1 MNINETNNEFAVVA
15 CLLNNPNLINDFE
28 IDDSWFENE
37 TFSKT
42 IKAINQLKGQE
53 YRVLDVYRQIKKNDP
68 MFIGEQDDLEVL
80 ATSAPDEGVL
90 ETAIH
95 FIRTD
100 YVENKLQ
107 VLSANYSRQ
116 PKDEYAKQLKDLLEE
131 RESLRHKKQSGKI
144 SEIRPV
150 IEEQLNSNKENL
162 IQTFSNLDRVLGGG
176 LSGGQLV
183 VIGARPQTGKTA
195 MGLNMQ
201 LKALTRNDG
210 VRADFFSFE
219 MDKIQLFNRL
229 VSKLASI
236 DSNLLRKMN
245 KLSPDNKEKVLATL
259 DHLEKYDAEF
269 YGYDYQYL
277 NDIKRQIK
285 KRAIPNKY
293 IAFIDYAGLIK
304 SNDPRKNERQTMNE
318 VTRELK
324 ILTNE
329 LQIPIVLF
337 AQIGRTV
344 EQRDNKRPFLSDLKE
359 SGSLEQD
366 ANVVIL
372 LSLLDP
378 PRKDLILAD
387 VAKNREG
394 INAELQFKFIGKFMD
409 FDTDYINKPQ

>member
-1 MNINETNNEFAVVA
+1 MNNNEMTIVS
-15 CLLNNPNLINDFE
+15 CLLSNPHLINDFE
-28 IDDSWFENE
+28 IDDEWFENAG
-37 TFSKT
+37 FAAI

-53 YRVLDVYRQIKKNDP
+53 YRTVDVHRRLKANAPLYTGKQEELDI
-68 MFIGEQDDLEVL
+68 L
-80 ATSAPDEGVL
+80 ADMKIDEGIL

-95 FIRTD
+95 FIRVD
-100 YVENKLQ
+100 YVEQRLREISK
-107 VLSANYSRQ
+107 NYSKHQ
-116 PKDEYAKQLKDLLEE
+116 KDEYAKQLKDLLEE
-131 RESLRHKKQSGKI
+131 RESLKRQKQSGKI
-144 SEIRPV
+144 GEIRPI
-150 IEEQLNSNKENL
+150 IEDQLFAAKDNL

-176 LSGGQLV
+176 LSAGQLV

-195 MGLNMQ
+195 MGLNMM
-201 LKALTRNDG
+201 LKALTRNEG

-219 MDKIQLFNRL
+219 MDKVQLFNRL

-236 DSNLLRKMN
+236 DSNLLRKMHQ
-245 KLSPDNKEKVLATL
+245 LSPDNKKKVLATL
-259 DHLEKYDAEF
+259 DHLEKYNAEF

-304 SNDPRKNERQTMNE
+304 SNDPRKNERQAMNE

-329 LQIPIVLF
+329 LQIPIILF
-337 AQIGRTV
+337 AQIGRAV
-344 EQRDNKRPFLSDLKE
+344 EHRDNKRPTLADLKE

-372 LSLLDP
+372 LSLLEPD
-378 PRKDLILAD
+378 RKDLILAD
-387 VAKNREG
+387 IAKNREG

-409 FDTDYINKPQ
+409 FDTDYLNKP